1 LKRYQFDS
9 NRLLVDIF
17 GVELQDLL
25 KNGIEMIVKQSFN
38 YWMKNLFIVKR
49 IKNCEEF
56 YKLDSFD
63 QQRLLSGNEIN
74 TFDKKTFYYNDV
86 KLNKEIDSK
95 ISKEKPFMVTS
106 QQSQMEDVQPDDT
119 NNMTNQQSKPNTK
132 HINSVNITEDDMRDD
147 ESEQIMVPKKIS
159 LVKQRKES
167 IENVNN
173 KNQDTINIKLLE
185 AKNIHHIPEHNDLKN
200 MNFDEA

>member
-1 LKRYQFDS
+1 MTNNKEAFLKRYQFDS

-74 TFDKKTFYYNDV
+74 TFDKKTF
-86 KLNKEIDSK
+86 
-95 ISKEKPFMVTS
+95 
-106 QQSQMEDVQPDDT
+106 
-119 NNMTNQQSKPNTK
+119 
-132 HINSVNITEDDMRDD
+132 
-147 ESEQIMVPKKIS
+147 
-159 LVKQRKES
+159 
-167 IENVNN
+167 
-173 KNQDTINIKLLE
+173 
-185 AKNIHHIPEHNDLKN
+185 
-200 MNFDEA
+200 

>member
-1 LKRYQFDS
+1 
-9 NRLLVDIF
+9 
-17 GVELQDLL
+17 
-25 KNGIEMIVKQSFN
+25 
-38 YWMKNLFIVKR
+38 
-49 IKNCEEF
+49 
-56 YKLDSFD
+56 
-63 QQRLLSGNEIN
+63 
-74 TFDKKTFYYNDV
+74 
-86 KLNKEIDSK
+86 
-95 ISKEKPFMVTS
+95 
-106 QQSQMEDVQPDDT
+106 
-119 NNMTNQQSKPNTK
+119 
-132 HINSVNITEDDMRDD
+132 MRDD